1 MTRMIDLNADLGEG
15 CGDDIGLMPYIS
27 SCNVAC
33 GGHAGDA
40 TSMAETL
47 NLAKLKNVRVG
58 AHPSY
63 PDRANFGRHSM
74 QMRDID
80 LEATL
85 LEQMSALKRIANQ
98 LGIPVVH
105 IKPHG
110 ALYNDALNSEKLAWL
125 IICSAREVFPHA
137 AIMGMPNT
145 KLELVAKQ
153 QNRHFIREGFADRR
167 YTDSGQLVPRSR
179 DGAMIDSDIERCAQA
194 LALAEGE
201 LIQTD
206 TGNSLTLKVDSICI
220 HGDTENAVQSA
231 RYIKRALEI
240 ASFTVQ
246 AHIHGT
252 SNC

>member
-15 CGDDIGLMPYIS
+15 CGDDAGLMPYIS
-27 SCNVAC
+27 SCNIAC

-40 TSMAETL
+40 ESMAEAVM
-47 NLAKLKNVRVG
+47 LAKLNNVRIG

-63 PDRANFGRHSM
+63 PDRENFGRTSM
-74 QMRDID
+74 TMRDID
-80 LEATL
+80 LETNL
-85 LEQMSALKRIANQ
+85 LDQMSTLKKAA
-98 LGIPVVH
+98 VH
-105 IKPHG
+105 YGVPIVHVKPHG
-110 ALYNDALNSEKLAWL
+110 ALYNDALTSEKLAW
-125 IICSAREVFPHA
+125 IVVCSAREIFPHA
-137 AIMGMPNT
+137 AIMGMPNS

-167 YTDSGQLVPRSR
+167 YTDAGQLVPRVR
-179 DGAMIDSDIERCAQA
+179 DGAMIDSDLERCAQA

-206 TGNSLTLKVDSICI
+206 TGNTLSLNIDSICI
-220 HGDTENAVQSA
+220 HGDTPNAVQSA

-252 SNC
+252 STS